1 MEEEAFPGELRQKG
15 SDWFLIIRLIPM
27 SYEVNDFQQDVI
39 EASED
44 TPVLVDFWAPWC
56 GPCRQLSPVLESLAE
71 AHDDWT
77 LVKVNV
83 DDNQEPAQAYGVRGI
98 PAVKLFV
105 DGEVAAEFTGA
116 KPKHTIE
123 SWLDDNMPSEEK
135 SRIEEAKAALDDGR
149 HEDAEQLLWPVL
161 EDNPDHNEA
170 QVLQARALAFKDPTR
185 AQVLAEAANVA
196 DPTLRQ
202 VRDAVQTVAR
212 LLELSDAPSDL
223 PNGDVQDDYRAAI
236 EALAAQNFG
245 AALDHFIDVVR
256 VNRDY
261 DDDGARKACVALFTL
276 LGEEHP
282 VTQEHRRTFDM
293 ALY

>member
-1 MEEEAFPGELRQKG
+1 MA
-15 SDWFLIIRLIPM
+15 
-27 SYEVNDFQQDVI
+27 YEVEDFQQDVI
-39 EASED
+39 ETSDE

-56 GPCRQLSPVLESLAE
+56 GPCRQLSPVLESLADE
-71 AHDDWT
+71 ADDWT

-116 KPKHTIE
+116 KPEHAIRK
-123 SWLDDNMPSEEK
+123 WLDENMPSEEK
-135 SRIEEAKAALDDGR
+135 NRIEKAKQLLENGDREEAE
-149 HEDAEQLLWPVL
+149 HQLWPVL
-161 EDNPDHNEA
+161 EENPDHDEA
-170 QVLQARALAFKDPTR
+170 QVHMARALAFKDPKR
-185 AQVLAEAANVA
+185 AKALAEESDIA
-196 DPTLRQ
+196 DPMLRQ
-202 VRDAVQTVAR
+202 VRDAVQTLAR
-212 LLELSDAPSDL
+212 LLELAENSDDL
-223 PNGDVQDDYRAAI
+223 PEGEGRDDYAAAI
-236 EALAAQNFG
+236 DFLVDHDYD

-261 DDDGARKACVALFTL
+261 DDDGARKACIALFTL
-276 LGEEHP
+276 LGEQHP

>member
-1 MEEEAFPGELRQKG
+1 
-15 SDWFLIIRLIPM
+15 M
-27 SYEVNDFQQDVI
+27 SYEVDDFQQDVI
-39 EASED
+39 EASD
-44 TPVLVDFWAPWC
+44 DAPVLVDFWAPWC
-56 GPCRQLSPVLESLAE
+56 GPCKQLSPVLESLAE
-71 AHDDWT
+71 AHDDWA

-105 DGEVAAEFTGA
+105 NGEVAAEFTGA
-116 KPKHTIE
+116 KPKHAIE
-123 SWLDDNMPSEEK
+123 SWLEEHMPSEAK
-135 SRIEEAKAALDDGR
+135 SRIAKAKTALDEGR

-161 EDNPDHNEA
+161 EDDPEHDEA

-185 AQVLAEAANVA
+185 AQALADAADVA

-202 VRDAVQTVAR
+202 IRDAVETVAR
-212 LLELSDAPSDL
+212 LLELGESPSDL
-223 PNGDVQDDYRAAI
+223 PEGGARNDYRAALD
-236 EALAAQNFG
+236 ALTNQDFDSAI
-245 AALDHFIDVVR
+245 DHFIDVVR

-276 LGEEHP
+276 LGEDHP
-282 VTQEHRRTFDM
+282 VTQDHRRTFDM

>member
-1 MEEEAFPGELRQKG
+1 
-15 SDWFLIIRLIPM
+15 M
-27 SYEVNDFQQDVI
+27 SYEVDDFQQDVI
-39 EASED
+39 ETSDD

-56 GPCRQLSPVLESLAE
+56 GPCKQLSPVLESLAE
-71 AHDDWT
+71 AADDWT

-83 DDNQEPAQAYGVRGI
+83 DDHQEAAQAYGVRGI

-105 DGEVAAEFTGA
+105 NGEVEAEFTGA
-116 KPKHTIE
+116 KPKHAIE
-123 SWLDDNMPSEEK
+123 SWLEENMPSEAK
-135 SRIEEAKAALDDGR
+135 SRIEKAKTALNEGR

-161 EDNPDHNEA
+161 EDNPEHDEA

-185 AQVLAEAANVA
+185 AQALADAAEVA

-202 VRDAVQTVAR
+202 MRDAVQTVTR
-212 LLELSDAPSDL
+212 LLELAENPADL
-223 PNGDVQDDYRAAI
+223 PEGDARDDYRSAI
-236 EALAAQNFG
+236 EALADQDFDG
-245 AALDHFIDVVR
+245 ALDRFIDVVR
-256 VNRDY
+256 VDRDY